1 MTILLIFK
9 EKHFIL
15 AQNEIENAF
24 LWPKGHCKIFGNF
37 GSRSNFEKTLVDPQI
52 GLEWFKV
59 EWVFV

>member
-24 LWPKGHCKIFGNF
+24 LWPNWHCIIFGNF
-37 GSRSNFEKTLVDPQI
+37 GSRSNFEKTLVGPQI
-52 GLEWFKV
+52 GLEWFEV
-59 EWVFV
+59 EWVFI

>member
-1 MTILLIFK
+1 MTILLIVK

-15 AQNEIENAF
+15 AQTEIENAF
-24 LWPKGHCKIFGNF
+24 LWAKGHCIIFGNF
-37 GSRSNFEKTLVDPQI
+37 ESRSNFEKTLVGPQI